1 MRTIGEADR
10 ALLEDSQLPYEFW
23 EEACAYLVYAY
34 NRCTLPKIGMTLYEA
49 FYGTKPNVANL
60 RVFGCKVI
68 VHIPKES
75 SDWNKLK
82 VKGWKGILT
91 GYGGSGYR
99 VWNPIKREFY
109 ISNHCDIMEYIKG
122 VELLSPAEQERR
134 YIAAEPSNSH
144 NSDDSGD
151 DNEDPDILKGDT
163 IIVDTGNQREDPIE
177 EELASLGGA
186 SHSDAEALNSESRA
200 SSLASNDPP
209 ESDAE
214 EEEQFEDA
222 PEGPSSSAPQ
232 EQSNDIWWR
241 GQRLQPRHS
250 SRQRGESTNHTALAV
265 AAINAQSQGVEP
277 QTIEEALTGPDAD
290 KWRPAIK
297 SEIRSLIRNHTWDLV
312 RPCQHRTISS
322 RWVFKIKSSGRY
334 KARLVA
340 RGFTQEYGIDY
351 FETYAPIARLT
362 SIRLLLALAAKY
374 GLHTQ

>member
-1 MRTIGEADR
+1 MHTIGEADC

-23 EEACAYLVYAY
+23 EEACAYSVYAY
-34 NRCTLPKIGMTLYEA
+34 NRCTLPKIGMTPYEA

-163 IIVDTGNQREDPIE
+163 IIVDTGNQREDQ
-177 EELASLGGA
+177 LKR
-186 SHSDAEALNSESRA
+186 NW
-200 SSLASNDPP
+200 PP
-209 ESDAE
+209 
-214 EEEQFEDA
+214 
-222 PEGPSSSAPQ
+222 
-232 EQSNDIWWR
+232 
-241 GQRLQPRHS
+241 
-250 SRQRGESTNHTALAV
+250 
-265 AAINAQSQGVEP
+265 
-277 QTIEEALTGPDAD
+277 
-290 KWRPAIK
+290 
-297 SEIRSLIRNHTWDLV
+297 
-312 RPCQHRTISS
+312 
-322 RWVFKIKSSGRY
+322 
-334 KARLVA
+334 
-340 RGFTQEYGIDY
+340 
-351 FETYAPIARLT
+351 
-362 SIRLLLALAAKY
+362 
-374 GLHTQ
+374 